1 MRLLLASIILLW
13 SSNLE
18 LYAQNAKINWMSV
31 EEVTEALKDEPRPI
45 MMDVY
50 TAWCGPCKM
59 MMANTFT
66 NQNLIAYVNKN
77 YYAVKFDAENPT
89 PVTYKGQVFSNP
101 TYDPNKRGRNG
112 VHELSRAL
120 GVNAYPTIVY
130 FNDKF
135 DVITPISGYKQPQ
148 QLQVLLTFF
157 NEVYSSDIPSDKMQ
171 PIWDKYNETFEGT
184 W

>member
-1 MRLLLASIILLW
+1 MRLLLATILLLW
-13 SSNLE
+13 SSNIE
-18 LYAQNAKINWMSV
+18 LHAQDAKINWMSV
-31 EEVTEALKDEPRPI
+31 EEVTEALKEDPRPI

-66 NQNLIAYVNKN
+66 NKDLIAYVNKN
-77 YYAVKFDAENPT
+77 YYTVKFDAESPT
-89 PVTYKGQVFSNP
+89 PVTFKGQDYSNP

>member
-18 LYAQNAKINWMSV
+18 LYAQDAKINWMTV
-31 EEVTEALKDEPRPI
+31 EEVTEALKEDPRNI

-66 NQNLIAYVNKN
+66 NKDLIAYVNKN
-77 YYAVKFDAENPT
+77 YYTVKFDAESPT
-89 PVTYKGQVFSNP
+89 PVTFKGQDYSNP

-135 DVITPISGYKQPQ
+135 DVITPISGYKQPR

-157 NEVYSSDIPSDKMQ
+157 NEVYSSDLPSDKMQ

>member
-1 MRLLLASIILLW
+1 MRLLLASIVLLW
-13 SSNLE
+13 SYNLE
-18 LYAQNAKINWMSV
+18 LHAQGAKINWMSV
-31 EEVTEALKDEPRPI
+31 EEVTEALKEEPRNI

-66 NQNLIAYVNKN
+66 NKDLIAYVNKN
-77 YYAVKFDAENPT
+77 YYAVKFDAESPT
-89 PVTYKGQVFSNP
+89 PVTFKGQDYSNP

>member
-1 MRLLLASIILLW
+1 MRLFIAAIVLVW

-18 LYAQNAKINWMSV
+18 LNAQDSKINWMSV
-31 EEVTEALKDEPRPI
+31 EEVTEALKSDPRPI

-77 YYAVKFDAENPT
+77 FYAVKFDAESPT
-89 PVTYKGQVFSNP
+89 PVTFKGQVFSNP

-112 VHELSRAL
+112 VHELSRML

-130 FNDKF
+130 FNEKF

-157 NEVYSSDIPSDKMQ
+157 SEVYSSDIPSDKMQ
-171 PIWDKYNETFEGT
+171 PLWDNHSATFEGT

>member
-1 MRLLLASIILLW
+1 MRLYIAAIVLVW

-18 LYAQNAKINWMSV
+18 LNAQESKIHWMSV
-31 EEVTEALKDEPRPI
+31 EEVTEALKEDPRPI

-66 NQNLIAYVNKN
+66 NPNLIAYVNKN
-77 YYAVKFDAENPT
+77 FYAVKFDAESPT
-89 PVTYKGQVFSNP
+89 PVTYKGKVYSNP
-101 TYDPNKRGRNG
+101 TYVPNKRGRNG
-112 VHELSRAL
+112 VHELSRMLA
-120 GVNAYPTIVY
+120 VNAYPTIVY
-130 FNDKF
+130 FNEKF

-157 NEVYSSDIPSDKMQ
+157 NDVYSIDLPPEKMQ
-171 PIWDKYNETFEGT
+171 PLWDNHSATFQGT